1 MVNEIED
8 FNESSLDCSDISDFE
23 EPVNTKNTD
32 NPKKLISSSQ
42 DISKMPVNLRGP
54 ENCLK
59 ENRPHTSQ
67 TDVNKN
73 VDDKVLS
80 NTESVNNTVNKKCK

>member
-1 MVNEIED
+1 
-8 FNESSLDCSDISDFE
+8 
-23 EPVNTKNTD
+23 
-32 NPKKLISSSQ
+32 
-42 DISKMPVNLRGP
+42 MPVNLRGP

-59 ENRPHTSQ
+59 ENRPQTSQ

-80 NTESVNNTVNKKCK
+80 NTINESINSTVNENVNGDDIKIVHIYRKSADECALMVLIEK

>member
-1 MVNEIED
+1 M
-8 FNESSLDCSDISDFE
+8 
-23 EPVNTKNTD
+23 
-32 NPKKLISSSQ
+32 
-42 DISKMPVNLRGP
+42 RGP

-59 ENRPHTSQ
+59 NRPQISQ

-80 NTESVNNTVNKKCK
+80 NTINEFVKNTVNVNVNSDNTEIVHISRKSADECALMVLIGNKNHKALWYSGAVKSVISFD